1 MRSRER
7 EAADLFFADL
17 FGVRRRRTPNSSRT
31 SSSGRAVVAAPP
43 RPPAANW
50 ERPDLI
56 FDNYVHRSA
65 EDGEAALGEAAD
77 EGWTVAA
84 PPLSETPPETLRP
97 GDVVI
102 QRAMGD
108 GRLATVN
115 AVSDVDARTL
125 YGRGGLIR
133 SDTLVLRHPD
143 DRPGFEPATPATT
156 FDLLEAEHDS
166 ETDYGDTSEDSP
178 PAPSADAGETTVH
191 LPLLTAHAASGFTY
205 NLSGPN
211 CVLRWARVPRGFSGA
226 LDVVVHFHGYKSHN
240 AMRLSDKANA
250 SGLDLQTPGV
260 TGPTLALVP
269 HGRAFASRVPNTDG
283 FTFPA
288 IANREGLQRFIDAA
302 LSAFKATIGS
312 SEGPLKVRRVI
323 ITGHSGGGAALNLLM
338 RSMASGDGAH
348 AFHYFD
354 ATYGGASVITD
365 ARGWLR
371 TALERDA
378 KALRDVSAEQRSHV
392 MNERGGSLRIMF
404 IDGTPTTATAVAV
417 DRFIDRTLREIEPDE
432 GRRSFLRRYYRAQ
445 AVVNPRTVG
454 HSRVPH
460 VFGGRLLADGS
471 HALDP
476 DARDL
481 IVSRA
486 PAEDTAEDPP
496 TAAPAP
502 ATPAVPPL
510 DRVRSAI
517 ETTLSSFRNLVVAA
531 PAPVGRD
538 VAVPVPYFINKPTS
552 PSRVRGEQRRPGL
565 MRNEA
570 LARLYRALHFRARV
584 GKSQPSDI
592 RAFLQG
598 AIDANAVPGQASGL
612 SAVGLKSFLSD
623 MGVGVDCSA
632 FVSQALNACMA
643 AFDRSERIDTNSA
656 NLRGGAGHNTQQFD
670 LVSRPRDLMPG
681 DTMWKTGHIRIIHRV
696 EPQADGSIQF
706 VTAESS
712 SIDLIGAVAKR
723 WKCPQADRFASIQV
737 ERAGTFQPST
747 EVNVF
752 SRYRP
757 LADVLRAGRPAAE
770 AEDDPPAP
778 PPAPTASRPVPIAPP
793 PASVA
798 APSTAPGPAPS
809 AGTAPTTPASLTQP
823 EIDRLA
829 RIEFASAADID
840 TFCSRRGAAGFAAWF
855 NTQLSGR
862 PPFQR
867 ANGGPLAMGTTP
879 LVRQHFVSF
888 WNSIP
893 VAYDRPRITALDF
906 AALMCIVLNETGG
919 DFTASPE
926 LCGRGASDARGR
938 HPGLAYAFDKVI
950 GIKGS
955 YNTLSGNR
963 RAGDLFNDADYVRTH
978 GSLAGGSRLAN
989 KGGDFGNAWNS
1000 EYYPQTEFST
1010 AENLAENGFIMQA
1023 DFYKFRG
1030 RGIIQTTG
1038 RGNYLAAVDLIQ
1050 RYTGSNTVLLE
1061 FKRRWSTLTRDVAAT
1076 TSTNADWDLIFS
1088 QGPILAR
1095 ALRLHSGAGNNDYRT
1110 MSTQS
1115 ATLLDVPAPPPPP
1128 PPRRV
1133 PAGVKGS
1140 IYFMGRRISGKYDY
1154 SAGPYRDRVLAMLR
1168 AMLAL

>member
-17 FGVRRRRTPNSSRT
+17 FGVRRRQTPNSVRA

-65 EDGEAALGEAAD
+65 EDGKAALGEAAD

-115 AVSDVDARTL
+115 AVTDVDARTL
-125 YGRGGLIR
+125 YGPGGLIR

-143 DRPGFEPATPATT
+143 DRPGFEPAAPGAT
-156 FDLLEAEHDS
+156 FDLLEAEYDS
-166 ETDYGDTSEDSP
+166 EADYGDTSEDTP
-178 PAPSADAGETTVH
+178 PAPSADAGETAVH
-191 LPLLTAHAASGFTY
+191 LPLLTAHAAQGFTY

-240 AMRLSDKANA
+240 AMRLSDKTNA

-260 TGPTLALVP
+260 AGPTLGLVP
-269 HGRAFASRVPNTDG
+269 HGRAFASRAPNTDG

-288 IANREGLQRFIDAA
+288 IASREGLQRFIDAA
-302 LSAFKATIGS
+302 LSAFKETIGS
-312 SEGPLKVRRVI
+312 SERTLNVRRVI
-323 ITGHSGGGAALNLLM
+323 LTGHSGGGAALNLLM
-338 RSMASGDGAH
+338 RSMASGEGAH

-354 ATYGGASVITD
+354 ATYGGPSVITD

-378 KALRDVSAEQRSHV
+378 KVLRDVSAEQRAQV
-392 MNERGGSLRIMF
+392 MSERGGGLRIMF
-404 IDGTPTTATAVAV
+404 IDGTPTAATARTV
-417 DRFIDRTLREIEPDE
+417 DTFIDRALREIEPDE

-445 AVVNPRTVG
+445 AVVNPRSVG
-454 HSRVPH
+454 HSRVPQ

-476 DARDL
+476 DARNL

-486 PAEDTAEDPP
+486 PAEATAEDPP
-496 TAAPAP
+496 AAAPAP
-502 ATPAVPPL
+502 ATPAIPPL

-517 ETTLSSFRNLVVAA
+517 ETTLNSFRSVLVAA

-538 VAVPVPYFINKPTS
+538 VAVAVPYFINKPTS

-565 MRNEA
+565 LRNEH
-570 LARLYRALHFRARV
+570 LSRLYRALHFRARV
-584 GKSQPSDI
+584 GKAHPSDV
-592 RAFLQG
+592 RVFLQG

-656 NLRGGAGHNTQQFD
+656 NLRGGAGHNQQQFD

-712 SIDLIGAVAKR
+712 SIDLIGAVAKT
-723 WKCPQADRFASIQV
+723 WKCPQADRFASMQV

-757 LADVLRAGRPAAE
+757 LAEVLRPGRPAAE
-770 AEDDPPAP
+770 AEDTPPVAP
-778 PPAPTASRPVPIAPP
+778 PPAPTGSRPVPIPP
-793 PASVA
+793 PPTSVPTPAPTPAPTSTA
-798 APSTAPGPAPS
+798 APATPG
-809 AGTAPTTPASLTQP
+809 SLTQP
-823 EIDRLA
+823 EIERLA
-829 RIEFASAADID
+829 RIEFASASDID

-855 NTQLSGR
+855 NAQLSGR

-888 WNSIP
+888 WNSIS

-926 LCGRGASDARGR
+926 MCGRGASDARGG
-938 HPGLAYAFDKVI
+938 HPGLAYAFDKIV

-955 YNTLSGNR
+955 YNTLRGNR

-978 GSLAGGSRLAN
+978 DSLAGGTRLAN
-989 KGGDFGNAWNS
+989 HGGDFGNAWNS

-1010 AENLAENGFIMQA
+1010 AEHLAENGFIMQA

-1038 RGNYLAAVDLIQ
+1038 RGAYLAVVDHIQ
-1050 RYTGSNTVLLE
+1050 RYSGANTVLLE
-1061 FKRRWSTLTRDVAAT
+1061 FKRRWSALTRDVAAT

>member
-1 MRSRER
+1 MKSSER

-17 FGVRRRRTPNSSRT
+17 FGVRRGRTRASRASSSR
-31 SSSGRAVVAAPP
+31 RVAVAAPP
-43 RPPAANW
+43 RPPGAKW
-50 ERPDLI
+50 DRPDLI

-65 EDGEAALGEAAD
+65 EDAEAALGEAAD

-84 PPLSETPPETLRP
+84 PPLSETPIESLRP

-115 AVSDVDARTL
+115 AVNDVDARTL
-125 YGRGGLIR
+125 YGPGGLIR
-133 SDTLVLRHPD
+133 SDTMVLRHAD
-143 DRPGFEPATPATT
+143 DRVGFEPASPVTAV
-156 FDLLEAEHDS
+156 DLLQAEYDS
-166 ETDYGDTSEDSP
+166 EADYGDTSEDTP
-178 PAPSADAGETTVH
+178 PAASGDAGETTVH
-191 LPLLTAHAASGFTY
+191 LPLLTAHAARGFTY

-260 TGPTLALVP
+260 TGPTLGLVP

-288 IANREGLQRFIDAA
+288 VANREGLQRFIDAA
-302 LSAFKATIGS
+302 MAAFKETIGS
-312 SEGPLKVRRVI
+312 SEPPKVRRVI
-323 ITGHSGGGAALNLLM
+323 LTGHSGGGAALNVLI
-338 RSMASGDGAH
+338 RSMASGEGAH

-354 ATYGGASVITD
+354 ATYDGASAIAD

-371 TALERDA
+371 RSLERDA
-378 KALRDVSAEQRSHV
+378 KVLRDVSADQRARV
-392 MNERGGSLRIMF
+392 MSERGGGLRIVF
-404 IDGTPTTATAVAV
+404 IDGTPTAATARAA
-417 DRFIDRTLREIEPDE
+417 DEFIERALREIETDD

-445 AVVNPRTVG
+445 AVVNPKTVG
-454 HSRVPH
+454 HSRVPQ

-496 TAAPAP
+496 AAAPAT
-502 ATPAVPPL
+502 AAPAVPPL

-517 ETTLSSFRNLVVAA
+517 ETTLNSFRSVVIAA

-538 VAVPVPYFINKPTS
+538 VAVPVPYFINNPTS
-552 PSRVRGEQRRPGL
+552 PSRLRGEQRRPGL

-584 GKSQPSDI
+584 GKSQPSDV
-592 RAFLQG
+592 RTFLQG

-612 SAVGLKSFLSD
+612 SAGGLKAFLSD

-643 AFDRSERIDTNSA
+643 AFDRGERIDTNSA

-670 LVSRPRDLMPG
+670 LVSRPRDLVPG

-706 VTAESS
+706 ITAESS
-712 SIDLIGAVAKR
+712 SIDLVGAIAKT
-723 WKCPQADRFASIQV
+723 WKCPHPDRFASIQI
-737 ERAGTFQPST
+737 ERAGTFRPST

-752 SRYRP
+752 SRYTP
-757 LADVLRAGRPAAE
+757 LAEVLRGGRPAAE
-770 AEDDPPAP
+770 AEDTPPAAP
-778 PPAPTASRPVPIAPP
+778 PPAPTGSRPVPIPP
-793 PASVA
+793 PPTS
-798 APSTAPGPAPS
+798 APGPSPAPGPAPG
-809 AGTAPTTPASLTQP
+809 AAAAPATSGSLTQP

-829 RIEFASAADID
+829 LIEFASAADID
-840 TFCSRRGAAGFAAWF
+840 TFCSRRGAAGFAGWF

-867 ANGGPLAMGTTP
+867 ANGGPLAMGTAP

-926 LCGRGASDARGR
+926 VCGRGASDARGR

-950 GIKGS
+950 GLKGS

-963 RAGDLFNDADYVRTH
+963 RAGELFNDADYVRTH
-978 GSLAGGSRLAN
+978 GGLAGGTRLAN
-989 KGGDFGNAWNS
+989 HGGDFANAWNS

-1038 RGNYLAAVDLIQ
+1038 RAAYLAAVDHIQ
-1050 RYTGSNTVLLE
+1050 RYSGSNTVLLE
-1061 FKRRWSTLTRDVAAT
+1061 FKRRWSTLSRDVAAT

-1095 ALRLHSGAGNNDYRT
+1095 ALRLHSGTGNSDYRT

-1133 PAGVKGS
+1133 PAGVRGS